1 VSKVIYTAPPP
12 RYMVQ
17 VKKYLATQWITFQAS
32 DSIDTAKAVA
42 DDFKSRYPLNEYQV
56 VDTKED

>member
-1 VSKVIYTAPPP
+1 
-12 RYMVQ
+12 MVQ